1 MPRKAKRKAKLPTVS
16 QRVKQDQTVKIN
28 IKNLLPPHMMERSGD
43 YIRPQRGM
51 PTDKNLNMGNQTRLV
66 GPSIQYAIRP
76 PEFLPLPERFN
87 SQGQPSYT
95 REAPARV
102 GRPDLITTETNP
114 SDIVPSGASVRA
126 IPSQPLVPTK
136 IRTPADIK
144 TEYEKRARET
154 LGMISPAPMS
164 PAPPRVPPVP
174 AYLPQQDESE
184 GAILAAVPAYP
195 DEQDAIAIQKAMAR
209 SESARKA
216 WATRRAQN
224 PLGTS
229 AATSGVPNVPV
240 SLSRPPKQDDE
251 EDPFGP

>member
-1 MPRKAKRKAKLPTVS
+1 MPRKAKRKAAKPPTVS

-28 IKNLLPPHMMERSGD
+28 IKNLLPPHMERSGD

-126 IPSQPLVPTK
+126 MPSQPLVPTK
-136 IRTPADIK
+136 IRTPAEVQ
-144 TEYEKRARET
+144 TEYQRRARET
-154 LGMISPAPMS
+154 LGMLSPAPMS
-164 PAPPRVPPVP
+164 PASPPVP

-195 DEQDAIAIQKAMAR
+195 DERDAIAIQKAMAR

-229 AATSGVPNVPV
+229 AATSGVPNVPM
-240 SLSRPPKQDDE
+240 SLSRPPKFEPDDE